1 MKRNPDLMRSIMLEL
16 EKLPYL
22 QNNISALFPDKT
34 LEEYRIIAMHIKLL
48 EDNGYLQ
55 LGKCLLGY
63 RYENWYI
70 SRITDNGYIFIDC
83 IRSDSIWEK
92 IKPQLEAVGSFA
104 LDVIKPIVTAFL
116 MSQKN

>member
-16 EKLPYL
+16 EELPCL

-48 EDNGYLQ
+48 EDNGYLE

-63 RYENWYI
+63 RYENWYV
-70 SRITDNGYIFIDC
+70 SRITENGYIFIDC
-83 IRSDSIWEK
+83 VRSNSVWRK

-104 LDVIKPIVTAFL
+104 LDVIKPIITSFL